1 MPRKRVL
8 PHLFPLSATDWTEIW
23 NCSEEHIQNKLLVD
37 GLGITEAQQRR
48 LSEHNWI
55 EIYLS
60 VETKR
65 DALKNGFYGR
75 DATITKW
82 QRQMTGILETLE
94 KVRATFIGGAALAS
108 GKARRAAFRAP
119 TTPAIDAP
127 FEGELQQS
135 DFERQL
141 EDSEATRGTSR

>member
-23 NCSEEHIQNKLLVD
+23 NCSEEHIQNKLPVD

-48 LSEHNWI
+48 LSEQNWI

-60 VETKR
+60 VEAKR
-65 DALKNGFYGR
+65 DALKSCFYGR
-75 DATITKW
+75 DATVTKW
-82 QRQMTGILETLE
+82 ERQMTGILETLQ

-108 GKARRAAFRAP
+108 GKARRSTRR
-119 TTPAIDAP
+119 TPPRFDAP
-127 FEGELQQS
+127 FEGELEQS

-141 EDSEATRGTSR
+141 EGSEATRGTSR